1 MNTGLLVINCLATGF
16 FVVALIFYHGLGNN
30 LPEGSR
36 PSAMLFMLKK
46 KVITF
51 SLGAS
56 ALSLVAMLVIQLSML

>member
-1 MNTGLLVINCLATGF
+1 MNTGLLVMNFLATGF
-16 FVVALIFYHGLGNN
+16 FVVALIVYPGLGNN

-36 PSAMLFMLKK
+36 PSVMLFMLKK
-46 KVITF
+46 KVITL